1 MSDDNVGKKYV
12 IQLFNNRMLNFRLVF
27 PQYSFPFLSP
37 LYSSPFSVLWFLAC
51 YIIFSP
57 LTVFGNTTSNSFTF
71 PLTPLQIL
79 YFLSLSA
86 HLRSLLPALSS
97 TSSQALRPLP
107 PRIPLP
113 VHPLSS
119 LCTHPPTVPAF
130 PISHTFSLGRS
141 PS

>member
-1 MSDDNVGKKYV
+1 MSDDNVGKKYE
-12 IQLFNNRMLNFRLVF
+12 IQLITECLTFV
-27 PQYSFPFLSP
+27 SFFLSILSLSFLLCIP
-37 LYSSPFSVLWFLAC
+37 LLSLFFVSGMLHSIVPSNCLWEHYLQLFYLSS
-51 YIIFSP
+51 
-57 LTVFGNTTSNSFTF
+57 
-71 PLTPLQIL
+71 LTPLRIL

-97 TSSQALRPLP
+97 TSSQAMRPLP